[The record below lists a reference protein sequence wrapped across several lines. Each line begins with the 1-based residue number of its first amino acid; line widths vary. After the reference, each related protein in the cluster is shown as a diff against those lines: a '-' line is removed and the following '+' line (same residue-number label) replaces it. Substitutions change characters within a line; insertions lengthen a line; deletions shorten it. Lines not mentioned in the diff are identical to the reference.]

1 MHNCNKTLCHH
12 CEKHYFYSNDA
23 KIVIGFQVLLETNL
37 DLRELN
43 FDQFIKKL
51 SNSTYHGYDL
61 TMMILSKMLK
71 VVILFQHPDYLWIS
85 TPDVNVIEASV
96 VLVYD
101 GAQTINGTVHV
112 SA

>member
-1 MHNCNKTLCHH
+1 M
-12 CEKHYFYSNDA
+12 
-23 KIVIGFQVLLETNL
+23 

-43 FDQFIKKL
+43 FDQFVKKL

-101 GAQTINGTVHV
+101 GAQTINGTGTCFSISHYNTVC
-112 SA
+112 